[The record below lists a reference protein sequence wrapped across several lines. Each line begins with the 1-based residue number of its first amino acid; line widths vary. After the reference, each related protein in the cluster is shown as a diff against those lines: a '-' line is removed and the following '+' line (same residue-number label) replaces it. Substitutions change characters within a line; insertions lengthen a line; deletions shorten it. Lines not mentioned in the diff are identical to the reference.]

1 MARCRLAFVLVLL
14 FLPALVA
21 VPGVVQPS
29 AHTDVEAHDV
39 MDRDS
44 LEAFV
49 GQAKAEVEANVSDYD
64 DLYDFADMEFRP
76 IGEWRQGPIY
86 IFIIATDGVVLFHG
100 ANMSLEET
108 SLWDHEDLNGVK
120 YTQELIKAAEMGG
133 GFVEYLF
140 DNPDVMGDEEDGS
153 PKVGYAELLTYG
165 DKTLMIGSGFY
176 PATNTPFA
184 PPLAYLILAALLAGA
199 GFLRRRP
206 R

>member
-1 MARCRLAFVLVLL
+1 MARCRIAFVLVLL

-49 GQAKAEVEANVSDYD
+49 KRARAEVEENVSDYD

-76 IGEWRQGPIY
+76 MGEWNDGPIY
-86 IFIIATDGVVLFHG
+86 IFIIATDGGVLFHG

-108 SLWDHEDLNGVK
+108 SLWDNEDLNGVK

-153 PKVGYAELLTYG
+153 PKVGYAELLTFG
-165 DKTLMIGSGFY
+165 ANTLMIGSGFY

-184 PPLAYLILAALLAGA
+184 PPLAYVLLAALLAGA
-199 GFLRRRP
+199 GYLRRRP

>member
-76 IGEWRQGPIY
+76 IGEWREGPIY

-199 GFLRRRP
+199 GYLRRRP

>member
-1 MARCRLAFVLVLL
+1 MARCRIAFVLVLL

-76 IGEWRQGPIY
+76 IGEWREGPIY